1 MKEPQQCWHVAPEMR
16 LLWRSYD
23 DHFMVYNCASGQTHY
38 LNLLAAMALQQMEE
52 HPATLEDLRQRIR
65 AEVGVEEIAGL
76 DQLPSLVVQLDEL
89 GLIAPITP

>member
-1 MKEPQQCWHVAPEMR
+1 MAEPLRYWSVAPQTR

-52 HPATLEDLRQRIR
+52 RPATIEDLSQRIR
-65 AEVGVEEIAGL
+65 ADAGVEDIAGL
-76 DQLPSLVVQLDEL
+76 DQLPSLVAQLDEL
-89 GLIAPITP
+89 GLIAPSAP

>member
-1 MKEPQQCWHVAPEMR
+1 MAEPLRRWYVGPETR

-52 HPATLEDLRQRIR
+52 GPATIEDLSERIR
-65 AEVGVEEIAGL
+65 AEAGVEDKIGRAH
-76 DQLPSLVVQLDEL
+76 V
-89 GLIAPITP
+89 